1 MNITRRNVL
10 QGIAA
15 GSALPTLPHA
25 ANLNTKSRP
34 NILFIMVDQL
44 HHKAISALGNSN
56 VNTPNIDRL
65 IRSGTSFET
74 CQCAAP
80 VCIPCRGSLLSGRMP
95 SETGIWINT
104 AHQKSQG
111 KLPRD
116 IPNIGQW
123 LQAQANYET
132 IYAGKYH
139 LPHAH
144 TYSIPGFEVIASGLE
159 HRGDPGDSGVA
170 RACEAWLY
178 NHQSDRPFMM
188 VCSLVNPH
196 DVCHWLSINTDH
208 SPDHLERYPLLEDIA
223 ELPELPPNFSV
234 DKSGESNRHHEIRT
248 KQQPTSGGWQQ
259 NDWRYY
265 LWAYYRQVEM
275 VDAEIGHILDA
286 LETTGLDK
294 NTLVVF
300 TSDHG
305 EGCGEHQMVRKGFLY
320 DSAIRVPLVFS
331 FPGKIAEGKTNK
343 DGLTGSLD
351 LMPTFCEF
359 AGVPSPPELN
369 HAQSLYP
376 MLTGQPGAR
385 LRDCVVTENN
395 DPARDKP
402 DATAAGR
409 ALRTKKYKYITYFD
423 QTVEQLFDMENDP
436 GETINLAGKSQY
448 SSILQEHRNKLKDW
462 ASALI
467 PSSLL
472 PPNPWIA

>member
-1 MNITRRNVL
+1 MNMTRRKVL
-10 QGIAA
+10 QGIAGA
-15 GSALPTLPHA
+15 TALPALPHA
-25 ANLNTKSRP
+25 AALRAKSRP
-34 NILFIMVDQL
+34 NILFILVDQL

-56 VNTPNIDRL
+56 VQTPNIDRL
-65 IRSGTSFET
+65 VHSGTTIET

-80 VCIPCRGSLLSGRMP
+80 VCIPCRGTLLSGRMP

-144 TYSIPGFEVIASGLE
+144 TYNIPGFEVIASGLE

-178 NHQSDRPFMM
+178 NHQDPRPFFML
-188 VCSLVNPH
+188 CSLVNPH
-196 DVCHWLSINTDH
+196 DVCHWLSINTAH
-208 SPDHLERYPLLEDIA
+208 APDRRERYPHLEDISD
-223 ELPELPPNFSV
+223 LPELPPNFSI
-234 DKSGESNRHHEIRT
+234 EHLTEPNRHHEIRT
-248 KQQPTSGGWQQ
+248 KQQPASGGWQE

-275 VDAEIGHILDA
+275 VDAEIGRVLDA
-286 LETTGLDK
+286 LEATGLDE
-294 NTLVVF
+294 NTLIVF

-305 EGCGEHQMVRKGFLY
+305 EGCAEHQMVRKGFLY

-331 FPGKIAEGKTNK
+331 FPRKIPEGQTNTE
-343 DGLTGSLD
+343 GLVGSLD

-359 AGVPSPPELN
+359 VGVQPPPGLN
-369 HAQSLYP
+369 HAQSLHP
-376 MLTGQPGAR
+376 VLTGQPGSP

-395 DPARDKP
+395 DPARNKP

-423 QTVEQLFDMENDP
+423 QSVEQLFDMETDP
-436 GETINLAGKSQY
+436 GETVNLAKKSQY
-448 SSILQEHRNKLKDW
+448 SAILQEHRDKLKNW
-462 ASALI
+462 ATDLS
-467 PSSLL
+467 PSPLL
-472 PPNPWIA
+472 PSNPWKI